1 MYINHDLTPFS
12 TLDTVQIVQ
21 TSIEYMV
28 NKKKME
34 FNIEI
39 QHQYQGGLSIYQL
52 PEWLAFGSFY
62 YKFLHA
68 KSDDKLYLGV
78 RVRSFSSFNLM
89 EFSPQINQFLVSNER
104 KQESYFIAD
113 LTAKAEI
120 KNVSIFA
127 MVAHINSGLLGYR

>member
-1 MYINHDLTPFS
+1 
-12 TLDTVQIVQ
+12 
-21 TSIEYMV
+21 
-28 NKKKME
+28 ME
-34 FNIEI
+34 FNIEL

-68 KSDDKLYLGV
+68 KSDAKLYLGV

-89 EFSPQINQFLVSNER
+89 DYSPQINQFLVSNER

-120 KNVSIFA
+120 KNVTIFA
-127 MVAHINSGLLGYR
+127 MVAHINSGLLGYRYFTLLHYPQPDRYFKFGLKWLFLD